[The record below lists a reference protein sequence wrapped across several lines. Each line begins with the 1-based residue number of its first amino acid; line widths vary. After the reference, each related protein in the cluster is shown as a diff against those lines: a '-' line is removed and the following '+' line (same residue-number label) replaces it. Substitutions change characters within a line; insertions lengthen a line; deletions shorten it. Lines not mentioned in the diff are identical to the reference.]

1 MNDKQI
7 HRAYFEHFS
16 AAEIIIEAAE
26 QADYRPQYMP
36 LKRDDGSFKGWLV
49 TWFQ

>member
-1 MNDKQI
+1 MNDKRI

-16 AAEIIIEAAE
+16 AAKIFIEATERAG
-26 QADYRPQYMP
+26 YLTGSRP

-49 TWFQ
+49 TWLQ